1 VSARRATA
9 RRALAGLALAAGLT
23 GPAPARDLDCP
34 ALLAHIR
41 TRTGLIEKAKLLETA
56 AEGCPRDPAIA
67 YEHAFALERLR
78 SYPESLRQYRLAAE
92 LDPGNGKAHIGVGD
106 TLMLLGDPAG
116 AVAAYQRGLALDPG
130 NARAAR
136 ALDLARIK
144 TRAQGGQDISSDEFV
159 RVMTQAEVKGG
170 PAESAEGPLLRMQ
183 IRFRTGSATLDDGA
197 HGKLRVVGE
206 ALRNPALERA
216 RVEIAGHTDD
226 AGDAEA
232 NLALSRR
239 RAEAVRDHLAGKL
252 QVPAGRLAV
261 AFFGQGRPVV
271 PNTTPDN
278 RALNRR
284 VEFRLLK

>member
-1 VSARRATA
+1 VIPRV
-9 RRALAGLALAAGLT
+9 AGLALAAAAGLA
-23 GPAPARDLDCP
+23 GAASARDIDCA
-34 ALLAHIR
+34 ALLTHIR
-41 TRTGLIEKAKLLETA
+41 TRTGLVEKAKLLETA
-56 AEGCPRDPAIA
+56 AQSCPRDAAIA

-78 SYPESLRQYRLAAE
+78 SYPESLRQYRIAAE
-92 LDPGNGKAHIGVGD
+92 LDPSNGKAHIGVGD

-159 RVMTQAEVKGG
+159 RVMTQAEIKGG

-183 IRFRTGSATLDDGA
+183 IRFRTGSATLDEGA

-206 ALRNPALERA
+206 ALRSPALEKA

-226 AGDAEA
+226 AGGPEI

-239 RAEAVRDHLAGKL
+239 RAEVVRDYLAGNL
-252 QVPAGRLAV
+252 RVPAGRLAV
-261 AFFGQGRPVV
+261 VFFGQGRPVV
-271 PNTTPDN
+271 PNTTPEN
-278 RALNRR
+278 RAINRR